1 MKLLSED
8 MKVEM
13 GTSLSPTLYVDERAN
28 QIFFL
33 IGPELYFESVT
44 SPT

>member
-1 MKLLSED
+1 MKLLSEA

-28 QIFFL
+28 QIFSYRPWTLFWKCY
-33 IGPELYFESVT
+33 ISNI
-44 SPT
+44 

>member
-1 MKLLSED
+1 

-28 QIFFL
+28 QIFF